1 MSYLE
6 QLPDKVWQFRYGQV
20 KSRLDRV
27 CNADALWESWAKII
41 INKLD
46 QGLNYIQIKNKIDAG
61 VMAKINQDPY
71 YQGLMASFKD
81 DLSAWFN
88 AFNQKYDLAP
98 PAQVEFNRDT
108 KDYLIRDQ
116 ILISINI
123 NQNLVDLL
131 RLKE

>member
-98 PAQVEFNRDT
+98 TAQVEFNRDT